1 MALLAGCASRGSVL
15 SETFSALYSQTMGAT
30 SAIPAAPDARLRY
43 LRVEVAGHAPGLLV
57 LGYVDPHPQGE
68 IEVWYSAEHE
78 VIKTQNGR
86 VVGTAGLETD
96 WVAVR
101 FPSTPPAWAQV
112 GPGGATYQRVR
123 DQMPGYQF
131 ELADQLTLMPWAGL
145 PAVALP
151 PSLSPTQART
161 YRWFREAPLA
171 SNGRALAPS
180 WYAWGRHLGVA
191 TVVYSEQCL
200 SPTLCLK
207 LRRWPVQEEAF

>member
-1 MALLAGCASRGSVL
+1 MALLPGCASRGSVL
-15 SETFSALYSQTMGAT
+15 SETFSALYSQTMGAA

-43 LRVEVAGHAPGLLV
+43 LRVEVVGHAPGLLV

-68 IEVWYSAEHE
+68 IEVWYSAAHE

-86 VVGTAGLETD
+86 VVATAGLETD
-96 WVAVR
+96 WAAVR
-101 FPSTPPAWAQV
+101 FPGSTPAWTQV
-112 GPGGATYQRVR
+112 DPSGATYRRVR
-123 DQMPGYQF
+123 DEMPGYKF
-131 ELADQLTLMPWAGL
+131 ELTDQLTLTPWAGL
-145 PAVALP
+145 PAIALP
-151 PSLSPTQART
+151 TSLSSAQARA
-161 YRWFREAPLA
+161 YRWFYEAPLA

-207 LRRWPVQEEAF
+207 LQRWPVQEEAL